1 MQSRQIVVHPRIYI
15 SSIDFDNSLNLGMN
29 AVVHDLVDRLQ
40 LVFAELVFNEILL
53 LSRSGLQAVR
63 QVLQY
68 GVTLLIDHKVE
79 NVHTVFKLESSK
91 LIDRKRKLLK
101 HTHIVLLNRMDQ
113 RLDDFFACFL
123 QDNLKSAG
131 KA

>member
-1 MQSRQIVVHPRIYI
+1 VQSRQIVVHPRIYI

-63 QVLQY
+63 QVLQD

-91 LIDRKRKLLK
+91 LIDRKRELLK

>member
-63 QVLQY
+63 QVLQD

-91 LIDRKRKLLK
+91 LIDRKRELLK